1 MEKNYVIVGN
11 SAAAIGCVEG
21 IRQVDQTG
29 SILIVSDE
37 PYHTYSRPLI
47 SYLLWGK
54 TDRQR
59 MKYRP
64 DSFYDDNKV
73 DTLFGVKATALHPEE
88 HTMELD
94 NGETVTYGKLLL
106 ATGSR
111 PFIPPMEGL
120 DQVEKKFTFMT
131 LNDALAL
138 EEAITPDSKVLV
150 VGAGLI
156 GLKCAEGIFEKVG
169 SLTVVDLANRILP
182 SILDE
187 EGSKLV
193 QEYIEKKGVKF
204 YLSDSVAKF
213 ENGVAHLNSGAQ
225 VEYDVV
231 VIAVGVR
238 PNVELAQ
245 EAGINVNRGILT
257 DVHCATSAADVYAA
271 GDCTVSHNIA
281 SGQDQILALLPNA
294 YMQGETAG
302 IEMAGGE
309 ARYDKAIPMNAM
321 GMLGLHMI
329 TAGVYDGEV
338 YKEQNCEGYKKL
350 FVKDGKLVGFILIG
364 DVIKRAGIYTSL
376 IREQTPLDEIDFDLI
391 KHSPQL
397 MAFAKK
403 ERKVKLEGAKEE

>member
-21 IRQVDQTG
+21 IRQVDTKG

-37 PYHTYSRPLI
+37 PHHTYSRPLI

-64 DSFYDDNKV
+64 DSFYEDNKV

-88 HTMELD
+88 HTLELD

-138 EEAITPDSKVLV
+138 EEAITPDSKVLI

-156 GLKCAEGIFEKVG
+156 GLKCAEGIFEKVA

-213 ENGVAHLNSGAQ
+213 EEGVARLNSGAE

-245 EAGINVNRGILT
+245 QAGIDVNRGILT

-281 SGQDQILALLPNA
+281 SDQDQILALLPNA

-309 ARYDKAIPMNAM
+309 ANYDKAIPMNAM

-350 FVKDGKLVGFILIG
+350 FVKDGKLKGYILIG

-397 MAFAKK
+397 MAFAKQ
-403 ERKVKLEGAKEE
+403 ERKVKLAGAKE

>member
-21 IRQVDQTG
+21 IRQVDTKG

-37 PYHTYSRPLI
+37 PHHTYSRPLI

-64 DSFYDDNKV
+64 DSFYEDNKV

-88 HTMELD
+88 HTLELD

-120 DQVEKKFTFMT
+120 DKVEKKFTFMT

-138 EEAITPDSKVLV
+138 EEAITPDSKVLI

-156 GLKCAEGIFEKVG
+156 GLKCAEGIFEKVT

-213 ENGVAHLNSGAQ
+213 EEGVARLNSGAE

-245 EAGINVNRGILT
+245 QAGIDVNRGILT

-281 SGQDQILALLPNA
+281 SDQDQILALLPNA

-309 ARYDKAIPMNAM
+309 ANYDKAIPMNAM

-350 FVKDGKLVGFILIG
+350 FVKDGKLKGYILIG

-403 ERKVKLEGAKEE
+403 ERKVKLAGAKE

>member
-21 IRQVDQTG
+21 IRQIDTKG

-37 PYHTYSRPLI
+37 PHHTYSRPLI

-64 DSFYDDNKV
+64 DSFYEDNKV

-88 HTMELD
+88 HTLELD

-138 EEAITPDSKVLV
+138 EEAITPDSKVLI

-156 GLKCAEGIFEKVG
+156 GLKCAEGIFEKVA

-213 ENGVAHLNSGAQ
+213 EEGVARLNSGAE

-245 EAGINVNRGILT
+245 QAGIDVNRGILT

-281 SGQDQILALLPNA
+281 SDQDQILALLPNA

-309 ARYDKAIPMNAM
+309 ANYDKAIPMNAM

-350 FVKDGKLVGFILIG
+350 FVKDGKLKGYILIG

-403 ERKVKLEGAKEE
+403 ERKVKLAGAKE

>member
-21 IRQVDQTG
+21 IRQVDTKG

-37 PYHTYSRPLI
+37 PHHTYSRPLI

-64 DSFYDDNKV
+64 DSFYEDNKV

-88 HTMELD
+88 HTLELD

-138 EEAITPDSKVLV
+138 EEAITPDSKVLI

-156 GLKCAEGIFEKVG
+156 GLKCAEGIFEKVA

-213 ENGVAHLNSGAQ
+213 EEGVARLNSGAE

-245 EAGINVNRGILT
+245 QAEIDVNRGILT

-281 SGQDQILALLPNA
+281 SDQDQILALLPNA

-309 ARYDKAIPMNAM
+309 ANYDKAIPMNAM

-350 FVKDGKLVGFILIG
+350 FVKDGKLKGYILIG

-376 IREQTPLDEIDFDLI
+376 IREQTSLDEIDFDLI

-403 ERKVKLEGAKEE
+403 ERKVKLAGAKE

>member
-21 IRQVDQTG
+21 IRQVDTKG

-37 PYHTYSRPLI
+37 PHHTYSRPLI

-64 DSFYDDNKV
+64 DSFYEDNKV

-88 HTMELD
+88 HALELD

-120 DQVEKKFTFMT
+120 DKVEKKFTFMT

-138 EEAITPDSKVLV
+138 EEAITPDSKVLI

-156 GLKCAEGIFEKVG
+156 GLKCAEGIFEKVA

-213 ENGVAHLNSGAQ
+213 EEGVACLNSGAE

-245 EAGINVNRGILT
+245 QAGIDVNRGILT

-281 SGQDQILALLPNA
+281 SDQDQILALLPNA

-309 ARYDKAIPMNAM
+309 ANYDKAIPMNAM
-321 GMLGLHMI
+321 GMLGLHII

-350 FVKDGKLVGFILIG
+350 FVKDGKLKGYILIG

-403 ERKVKLEGAKEE
+403 ERKVKLAGAKE

>member
-21 IRQVDQTG
+21 IRQVDTKG

-37 PYHTYSRPLI
+37 PHHTYSRPLI

-64 DSFYDDNKV
+64 DSFYEDNKV

-88 HTMELD
+88 HTLELD

-120 DQVEKKFTFMT
+120 DKVEKKFTFMT

-138 EEAITPDSKVLV
+138 EEAITPDSKVLI

-156 GLKCAEGIFEKVG
+156 GLKCAEGIFEKVA

-213 ENGVAHLNSGAQ
+213 EEGVARLNSGAE

-245 EAGINVNRGILT
+245 QAGIDVNRGILT

-281 SGQDQILALLPNA
+281 SDQDQILALLPNA

-309 ARYDKAIPMNAM
+309 ANYDKAIPMNAM

-350 FVKDGKLVGFILIG
+350 FVKDGKLKGYILIG

-403 ERKVKLEGAKEE
+403 ERKVKLTGAKE

>member
-21 IRQVDQTG
+21 IRQVDQNG

-37 PYHTYSRPLI
+37 PHHTYSRPLI

-54 TDRQR
+54 TDCQR

-64 DSFYDDNKV
+64 DSFYEDHKV
-73 DTLFGVKATALHPEE
+73 DTLFGVKATSLQPEE
-88 HTMELD
+88 HTLTLD

-111 PFIPPMEGL
+111 PFIPPMDGL
-120 DQVEKKFTFMT
+120 DKVEKKFTFMT

-138 EEAITPDSKVLV
+138 EQAITPDSKVLI

-193 QEYIEKKGVKF
+193 QDYIESKGVKF

-213 ENGVAHLNSGAQ
+213 ENGTATLKSGAE
-225 VEYDVV
+225 VPYDIV

-238 PNVELAQ
+238 PNVELA
-245 EAGINVNRGILT
+245 ENAGIEVNRGILT
-257 DVHCATSAADVYAA
+257 DIHCATNLPDIYAA

-281 SGQDQILALLPNA
+281 SDQDQILALLPNA

-309 ARYDKAIPMNAM
+309 ANYDKAIPMNAM

-338 YKEQNCEGYKKL
+338 YKEQSCEGYKKL
-350 FVKDGKLVGFILIG
+350 FVKDGKLKGYILIG

-376 IREQTPLDEIDFDLI
+376 IREQTPLEEIDFELI

-397 MAFAKK
+397 MAFAKSQ
-403 ERKVKLEGAKEE
+403 RKVKLAGAKE

>member
-21 IRQVDQTG
+21 IRQVDQNG

-37 PYHTYSRPLI
+37 PHHTYSRPLI

-64 DSFYDDNKV
+64 DSFYQDHKV
-73 DTLFGVKATALHPEE
+73 DTLFGVKATSLQPEE
-88 HTMELD
+88 HTLTLD

-111 PFIPPMEGL
+111 PFIPPMDGL
-120 DQVEKKFTFMT
+120 DKVEKKFTFMT

-138 EEAITPDSKVLV
+138 EQAITPDSKVLI

-193 QEYIEKKGVKF
+193 QDYIESKGVKF

-213 ENGVAHLNSGAQ
+213 ENGTATLKSGAE
-225 VEYDVV
+225 VPYDIV

-238 PNVELAQ
+238 PNVELA
-245 EAGINVNRGILT
+245 ENAGIEVNRGILT
-257 DVHCATSAADVYAA
+257 DIHCATNLPDIYAA

-281 SGQDQILALLPNA
+281 SDQDQILALLPNA

-309 ARYDKAIPMNAM
+309 ANYDKAIPMNAM

-338 YKEQNCEGYKKL
+338 YKEQSCEGYKKL
-350 FVKDGKLVGFILIG
+350 FVKDGKLKGYILIG

-376 IREQTPLDEIDFDLI
+376 IREQTPLEKIDFELI

-397 MAFAKK
+397 MAFAKSQ
-403 ERKVKLEGAKEE
+403 RKVKLAGAKE

>member
-21 IRQVDQTG
+21 IRQVDTKG

-37 PYHTYSRPLI
+37 PHHTYSRPLI

-64 DSFYDDNKV
+64 DSFYEDNKV

-88 HTMELD
+88 HTLELD

-120 DQVEKKFTFMT
+120 DKVEKKFTFMT

-138 EEAITPDSKVLV
+138 EEAITPDSKVLI

-156 GLKCAEGIFEKVG
+156 GLKCAEGIFEKVA

-213 ENGVAHLNSGAQ
+213 EEGVACLNSGAE

-245 EAGINVNRGILT
+245 QAGIDVNRGILT

-281 SGQDQILALLPNA
+281 SDQDQILALLPNA

-302 IEMAGGE
+302 VEMAGGE
-309 ARYDKAIPMNAM
+309 ANYDKAIPMNAM

-350 FVKDGKLVGFILIG
+350 FVKDGKLKGYILIG

-403 ERKVKLEGAKEE
+403 ERKVKLAGAKE

>member
-21 IRQVDQTG
+21 IRQVDTKG

-37 PYHTYSRPLI
+37 PHHTYSRPLI

-64 DSFYDDNKV
+64 DSFYEDNKV

-88 HTMELD
+88 HTLELD

-120 DQVEKKFTFMT
+120 DKVEKKFTFMT

-138 EEAITPDSKVLV
+138 EEAITPDSKVLI

-156 GLKCAEGIFEKVG
+156 GLKCAEGIFEKVA

-213 ENGVAHLNSGAQ
+213 EEGVACLNSGAE

-245 EAGINVNRGILT
+245 QAGIDVNRGILT

-281 SGQDQILALLPNA
+281 SDQDQILALLPNA

-309 ARYDKAIPMNAM
+309 ANYDKAIPMNAM

-329 TAGVYDGEV
+329 TAGVYDGKV

-350 FVKDGKLVGFILIG
+350 FVKDGKLKGYILIG

-403 ERKVKLEGAKEE
+403 ERKVKLAGAKE

>member
-21 IRQVDQTG
+21 IRQVDQKG

-37 PYHTYSRPLI
+37 PHHTYSRPLI

-64 DSFYDDNKV
+64 DSFYEDHKV
-73 DTLFGVKATALHPEE
+73 DTLFGVKATSLQPEE
-88 HTMELD
+88 HTLTLD

-131 LNDALAL
+131 LNDALTL
-138 EEAITPDSKVLV
+138 EEAITPNSKVLV

-245 EAGINVNRGILT
+245 QAGIDVNRGILT

-281 SGQDQILALLPNA
+281 SDQDQILALLPNA

-309 ARYDKAIPMNAM
+309 ANYDKAIPMNAM

-338 YKEQNCEGYKKL
+338 YKEQSCEGYKKL
-350 FVKDGKLVGFILIG
+350 FVKDGKLKGYILIG

-403 ERKVKLEGAKEE
+403 ERKVKLAGAKE

>member
-21 IRQVDQTG
+21 IRQVDTKG

-37 PYHTYSRPLI
+37 PHHTYSRPLI

-64 DSFYDDNKV
+64 DSFYEDNKV

-88 HTMELD
+88 HTLELD

-120 DQVEKKFTFMT
+120 DKVEKKFTFMT

-138 EEAITPDSKVLV
+138 EEAITPDSKVLI

-156 GLKCAEGIFEKVG
+156 GLKCAEGIFEKVA

-213 ENGVAHLNSGAQ
+213 EDGVARLNSGAE

-245 EAGINVNRGILT
+245 QAGIDVNRGILT

-281 SGQDQILALLPNA
+281 SDQDQILALLPNA

-309 ARYDKAIPMNAM
+309 ANYDKAIPMNAM

-350 FVKDGKLVGFILIG
+350 FVKDGKLKGYILIG

-403 ERKVKLEGAKEE
+403 ERKVKLAGAKE

>member
-21 IRQVDQTG
+21 IRQVDTKG

-37 PYHTYSRPLI
+37 PHHTYSRPLI

-64 DSFYDDNKV
+64 DSFYEDNKV

-88 HTMELD
+88 HTLELD

-120 DQVEKKFTFMT
+120 DKVEKKFTFMT

-138 EEAITPDSKVLV
+138 EEAITPDSKVLI

-156 GLKCAEGIFEKVG
+156 GLKCAEGIFEKVA

-182 SILDE
+182 SILDA

-213 ENGVAHLNSGAQ
+213 EEGVARLNSGAE

-245 EAGINVNRGILT
+245 QAGIDVNRGILT

-281 SGQDQILALLPNA
+281 SDQDQILALLPNA

-309 ARYDKAIPMNAM
+309 ANYDKAIPMNAM

-350 FVKDGKLVGFILIG
+350 FVKDGKLKGYILIG

-403 ERKVKLEGAKEE
+403 ERKVKLAGAKE

>member
-88 HTMELD
+88 HTLELD

-106 ATGSR
+106 TTGSR

-138 EEAITPDSKVLV
+138 EQAITPDSKVLI

-193 QEYIEKKGVKF
+193 QDYIESKGVKF

-213 ENGVAHLNSGAQ
+213 ENGTATLKSGAE
-225 VEYDVV
+225 VPYDIV

-238 PNVELAQ
+238 PNVELA
-245 EAGINVNRGILT
+245 ENAGIEVNRGILT
-257 DVHCATSAADVYAA
+257 DIHCATNLPDIYAA

-281 SGQDQILALLPNA
+281 SDQDQILALLPNA

-309 ARYDKAIPMNAM
+309 ANYDKAIPMNAM

-338 YKEQNCEGYKKL
+338 YKEQSCEGYKKL
-350 FVKDGKLVGFILIG
+350 FVKDGKLKGYILIG

-403 ERKVKLEGAKEE
+403 ERKVKLAGAKE

>member
-21 IRQVDQTG
+21 IRQVDTKG

-64 DSFYDDNKV
+64 DSFYEDNQV

-88 HTMELD
+88 HTLELD

-138 EEAITPDSKVLV
+138 EEAITPDSKVLI

-156 GLKCAEGIFEKVG
+156 GLKCAEGIFEKVA

-213 ENGVAHLNSGAQ
+213 ENGVAHLNSGAE

-245 EAGINVNRGILT
+245 EAGIDVNRGILT

-281 SGQDQILALLPNA
+281 SDQDQILALLPNA

-309 ARYDKAIPMNAM
+309 ANYDKAIPMNAM

-350 FVKDGKLVGFILIG
+350 FVKDGKLKGYILIG

-403 ERKVKLEGAKEE
+403 ERKVKLAGAKE

>member
-21 IRQVDQTG
+21 IRQVDTKG

-37 PYHTYSRPLI
+37 PHHTYSRPLI

-64 DSFYDDNKV
+64 DSFYEDNKV

-88 HTMELD
+88 HTLELD

-138 EEAITPDSKVLV
+138 EEAITPDSKVLI

-156 GLKCAEGIFEKVG
+156 GLKCAEGIFEKVA

-213 ENGVAHLNSGAQ
+213 EEGVARLNSGAE

-245 EAGINVNRGILT
+245 QAGIDVNRGILT

-281 SGQDQILALLPNA
+281 SDQDQILALLPNA

-302 IEMAGGE
+302 VEMAGGE
-309 ARYDKAIPMNAM
+309 ANYDKAIPMNAM

-329 TAGVYDGEV
+329 TAGVYDDEV

-350 FVKDGKLVGFILIG
+350 FVKDGKLKGYILIG

-403 ERKVKLEGAKEE
+403 ERKVKLAGAKE

>member
-21 IRQVDQTG
+21 IRQVDTKG

-37 PYHTYSRPLI
+37 PHHTYSRPLI

-64 DSFYDDNKV
+64 DSFYEDNKV

-88 HTMELD
+88 HTLELD

-138 EEAITPDSKVLV
+138 EEAITPDSKVLI

-156 GLKCAEGIFEKVG
+156 GLKCAEGIFEKVA

-213 ENGVAHLNSGAQ
+213 EEGVARLNSGAE

-245 EAGINVNRGILT
+245 QAGIGVNRGILT

-281 SGQDQILALLPNA
+281 SDQDQILALLPNA

-309 ARYDKAIPMNAM
+309 ANYDKAIPMNAM

-350 FVKDGKLVGFILIG
+350 FVKDGKLKGYILIG

-397 MAFAKK
+397 MVFAKK
-403 ERKVKLEGAKEE
+403 ERKVKLAGAKE

>member
-21 IRQVDQTG
+21 IRQVDTKG

-37 PYHTYSRPLI
+37 PHHTYSRPLI

-64 DSFYDDNKV
+64 DSFYEDNKV
-73 DTLFGVKATALHPEE
+73 DTLFGVKATALHPEK
-88 HTMELD
+88 HTLELD

-120 DQVEKKFTFMT
+120 DKVEKKFTFMT

-138 EEAITPDSKVLV
+138 EEAITPDSKVLI

-156 GLKCAEGIFEKVG
+156 GLKCAEGIFEKVA

-213 ENGVAHLNSGAQ
+213 EEGVARLNSGAE

-245 EAGINVNRGILT
+245 QAGIDVNRGILT

-281 SGQDQILALLPNA
+281 SDQDQILALLPNA

-302 IEMAGGE
+302 VEMAGGE
-309 ARYDKAIPMNAM
+309 ANYDKAIPMNAM

-350 FVKDGKLVGFILIG
+350 FVKDGKLKGYILIG

-403 ERKVKLEGAKEE
+403 ERKVKLAGAKE

>member
-21 IRQVDQTG
+21 IRQVDTKG

-37 PYHTYSRPLI
+37 PHHTYSRPLI

-64 DSFYDDNKV
+64 DSFYEDNKV
-73 DTLFGVKATALHPEE
+73 DTLLGVKATALHPEE
-88 HTMELD
+88 HTLELD

-120 DQVEKKFTFMT
+120 DKVEKKFTFMT

-138 EEAITPDSKVLV
+138 EEAITPDSKVLI

-156 GLKCAEGIFEKVG
+156 GLKCAEGIFEKVA

-213 ENGVAHLNSGAQ
+213 EEGVARLNSGAE

-245 EAGINVNRGILT
+245 QAGIDVNRGILT

-281 SGQDQILALLPNA
+281 SDQDQILALLPNA

-309 ARYDKAIPMNAM
+309 ANYDKAIPMNAM

-350 FVKDGKLVGFILIG
+350 FVKDGKLKGYILIG

-376 IREQTPLDEIDFDLI
+376 IREQTSLDEIDFDLI

-403 ERKVKLEGAKEE
+403 ERKVKLAGAKE

>member
-21 IRQVDQTG
+21 IRQVDTKG

-37 PYHTYSRPLI
+37 PHHTYSRPLI

-64 DSFYDDNKV
+64 DSFYEDNKV

-88 HTMELD
+88 HTLELD

-120 DQVEKKFTFMT
+120 DKVEKKFTFMT

-138 EEAITPDSKVLV
+138 EEAITPDSKVLI

-156 GLKCAEGIFEKVG
+156 GLKCAEGIFEKVA

-182 SILDE
+182 SILDA

-193 QEYIEKKGVKF
+193 QEYIEKKSVKF

-213 ENGVAHLNSGAQ
+213 EEGVACLNSGAE

-245 EAGINVNRGILT
+245 QAGIDVNRGILT

-281 SGQDQILALLPNA
+281 SDQDQILALLPNA

-309 ARYDKAIPMNAM
+309 ANYDKAIPMNAM

-350 FVKDGKLVGFILIG
+350 FVKDGKLKGYILIG

-403 ERKVKLEGAKEE
+403 ERKVKLAGAKE

>member
-21 IRQVDQTG
+21 IRQVDTKG

-37 PYHTYSRPLI
+37 PHHTYSRPLI

-64 DSFYDDNKV
+64 DSFYEDNKV

-88 HTMELD
+88 HTLELG

-138 EEAITPDSKVLV
+138 EEAITPDSKVLI

-156 GLKCAEGIFEKVG
+156 GLKCAEGIFEKVA

-213 ENGVAHLNSGAQ
+213 EEGVARLNSGAE

-245 EAGINVNRGILT
+245 QAGIDVNRGILT

-281 SGQDQILALLPNA
+281 SDQDQILALLPNA

-302 IEMAGGE
+302 VEMAGGE
-309 ARYDKAIPMNAM
+309 ANYDKAIPMNAM

-350 FVKDGKLVGFILIG
+350 FVKDGKLKGYILIG

-403 ERKVKLEGAKEE
+403 ERKVKLAGAKE

>member
-21 IRQVDQTG
+21 IRQVDTKG

-37 PYHTYSRPLI
+37 PHHTYSRPLI

-64 DSFYDDNKV
+64 DSFYEDNKV

-88 HTMELD
+88 HTLELD

-120 DQVEKKFTFMT
+120 DKVEKKFTFMT

-138 EEAITPDSKVLV
+138 EEAITPDSKVLI

-156 GLKCAEGIFEKVG
+156 GLKCAEGIFEKVA

-213 ENGVAHLNSGAQ
+213 EEGVARLNSGAE

-245 EAGINVNRGILT
+245 QAGIDVNRGILT

-281 SGQDQILALLPNA
+281 SDQDQILALLPNA

-309 ARYDKAIPMNAM
+309 ANYDKAIPMNAM

-350 FVKDGKLVGFILIG
+350 FVKDGKLKGYILIG

-376 IREQTPLDEIDFDLI
+376 IREQTSLDEIDFDLI

-403 ERKVKLEGAKEE
+403 ERKVKLAGAKE

>member
-21 IRQVDQTG
+21 IRQVDTKG

-37 PYHTYSRPLI
+37 PHHTYSRPLI

-64 DSFYDDNKV
+64 DSFYEDNKV

-88 HTMELD
+88 HTLELD

-138 EEAITPDSKVLV
+138 EEAITPDSKVLI

-156 GLKCAEGIFEKVG
+156 GLKCAEGIFEKVA

-213 ENGVAHLNSGAQ
+213 EEGVARLNSGAE

-245 EAGINVNRGILT
+245 QAGIDVNRGILT

-281 SGQDQILALLPNA
+281 SDQDQILALLPNA

-302 IEMAGGE
+302 IEIAGGE
-309 ARYDKAIPMNAM
+309 ANYDKAIPMNAM

-350 FVKDGKLVGFILIG
+350 FVKDGKLKGYILIG

-397 MAFAKK
+397 MAFAKQ
-403 ERKVKLEGAKEE
+403 ERKVKLAGAKE